1 MVKADD
7 WSEEIF
13 TTFTDGSYMVE
24 NYWYHDE
31 DWYDYDYEQRMYS
44 VDGVE
49 TYYEYTDSNGNTNS
63 QAWDET
69 GNEYYGQWCDPSDD
83 ELAAGE
89 YQYCEESGMDAEGN
103 TWVSSW
109 DTDGMQCDEL
119 FYWDGSYQD
128 CDGNHI
134 SVDGLMITD

>member
-1 MVKADD
+1 
-7 WSEEIF
+7 
-13 TTFTDGSYMVE
+13 MVE

-31 DWYDYDYEQRMYS
+31 DWYDYDYQMIMYS
-44 VDGVE
+44 VDGAE
-49 TYYEYTDSNGNTNS
+49 THYEYTDSNGNTNS
-63 QAWDET
+63 QEWDDS
-69 GNEYYGQWCDPSDD
+69 GNEYYGQWCDPTDD
-83 ELAAGE
+83 ELTAGE

-103 TWVSSW
+103 TWVNSW
-109 DTDGMQCDEL
+109 DTDGVTCNEL